1 MTKKIIFTIFI
12 LITFSVQIYSQVI
25 LSPYVVFMDETN
37 KYGSLVVQNESF
49 DSYEISISFIF
60 GYPVSDSLGTR
71 TMNYVSN
78 PSLEDP
84 SITNWIKV
92 FPRKFILAPKE
103 RQTVRLLVKPPK
115 GIKDGSYWT
124 RIVTQSTPIDEQKDS
139 TTTGVSAKIKF
150 VLNQITT
157 AIYRKGN
164 ASTGLQI
171 SDVKLYQD
179 STDTQQ
185 ILYSLKREGNS
196 PFFGNFILKVY
207 NELGDLVKE
216 ESDYASIYVDFIRNY
231 VLNKDDFKPGKYRAE
246 LEIVFNEK
254 EDIPK
259 SKMEQMP
266 PIENK
271 FEFII
276 P

>member
-1 MTKKIIFTIFI
+1 MGIA
-12 LITFSVQIYSQVI
+12 LPNYSQVI

-49 DSYEISISFIF
+49 ESYEISISFIF

-71 TMNYVSN
+71 TMNYISN
-78 PSLEDP
+78 PSQDEP
-84 SITNWIKV
+84 SITNWVKV
-92 FPRKFILAPKE
+92 FPRKFVLSPKE

-115 GIKDGSYWT
+115 NIKDGSYWT
-124 RIVTQSTPIDEQKDS
+124 RIVTQSTPTDKQIDS

-164 ASTGLQI
+164 ATTGLQI
-171 SDVKLYQD
+171 DEVKLYKD
-179 STDTQQ
+179 STDTHQ
-185 ILYSLKREGNS
+185 ILYSLNREGNS
-196 PFFGNFILKVY
+196 PFFGNFNLKVY
-207 NELGDLVKE
+207 NSFGDLVKE
-216 ESDYASIYVDFIRNY
+216 ESDYASIYFDFVRNY
-231 VLNKDDFKPGKYRAE
+231 ILQKDDFKPGKYRAE
-246 LEIVFNEK
+246 LEIISNEK

-259 SKMEQMP
+259 SKMDSIP
-266 PIENK
+266 PIINT

>member
-25 LSPYVVFMDETN
+25 LSPYVVYMDETN

-84 SITNWIKV
+84 SITSWIKV
-92 FPRKFILAPKE
+92 FPRKFVLAPKE

-115 GIKDGSYWT
+115 NIKDGSYWT

-157 AIYRKGN
+157 AIFRKGN

-171 SDVKLYQD
+171 SDVKLYKD

-196 PFFGNFILKVY
+196 PFFGNFNLKVY
-207 NELGDLVKE
+207 NSLGDLVKE
-216 ESDYASIYVDFIRNY
+216 ESDYASIYVDFVRNY
-231 VLNKDDFKPGKYRAE
+231 VLQKEDFKPGKYRAE

>member
-12 LITFSVQIYSQVI
+12 LITFTVQIYSQVI

-84 SITNWIKV
+84 SITSWIKV
-92 FPRKFILAPKE
+92 FPRKFVLSPKE
-103 RQTVRLLVKPPK
+103 RQTVRLLVKPPPN
-115 GIKDGSYWT
+115 IKDGSYWT

-157 AIYRKGN
+157 AIFRKGN

-171 SDVKLYQD
+171 SDVKLYKD

-196 PFFGNFILKVY
+196 PFFGNFNLKIY

-231 VLNKDDFKPGKYRAE
+231 VLNKDDFKPGKYKAE

>member
-1 MTKKIIFTIFI
+1 
-12 LITFSVQIYSQVI
+12 
-25 LSPYVVFMDETN
+25 MDETN

-71 TMNYVSN
+71 TMKYINN
-78 PSLEDP
+78 PSKEQP

-92 FPRKFILAPKE
+92 FPRKFVLAPKE

-115 GIKDGSYWT
+115 NIEDGSYWA
-124 RIVTQSTPIDEQKDS
+124 RIVTQSTPIDKQKD
-139 TTTGVSAKIKF
+139 TTSSGVSAKIKF

-164 ASTGLQI
+164 ASTKLTI
-171 SDVKLYQD
+171 DDVKLYKD
-179 STDTQQ
+179 STNTYQL
-185 ILYSLKREGNS
+185 LYLLGRKGNS
-196 PFFGNFILKVY
+196 PFFGNFNLKVY
-207 NELGDLVKE
+207 NKKGELVKE
-216 ESDYASIYVDFIRNY
+216 ESDYASIYYDFIRNY
-231 VLNKDDFKPGKYRAE
+231 ILKKEDFKQGKYRAE
-246 LEIVFNEK
+246 LEIIFNEK

-259 SKMEQMP
+259 SKMDDIP
-266 PIENK
+266 PVK
-271 FEFII
+271 KTFEFLI

>member
-1 MTKKIIFTIFI
+1 MTKKIILISIILVIFSI
-12 LITFSVQIYSQVI
+12 QSFAQVI

-49 DSYEISISFIF
+49 ESYEISISFVF
-60 GYPVSDSLGTR
+60 GYPVSDSIGTR

-78 PSLEDP
+78 PSIEDP

-92 FPRKFILAPKE
+92 FPRKFVLAPKE
-103 RQTVRLLVKPPK
+103 RQTVRLLVKPPND
-115 GIKDGSYWT
+115 IKDGTYWT
-124 RIVTQSTPIDEQKDS
+124 RIVTQSTPIDEEQDT

-157 AIYRKGN
+157 AIFRKGN
-164 ASTGLQI
+164 TSTGLQI
-171 SDVKLYQD
+171 EDVKLYKD
-179 STDTQQ
+179 STDTRQ

-196 PFFGNFILKVY
+196 PFFGNFNLKVY
-207 NELGDLVKE
+207 DSLGELVKE
-216 ESDYASIYVDFIRNY
+216 ESDYASIYVDFVRNY
-231 VLNKDDFKPGKYRAE
+231 VLQKDDFKPGKYRAE

-259 SKMEQMP
+259 SKMEQIP